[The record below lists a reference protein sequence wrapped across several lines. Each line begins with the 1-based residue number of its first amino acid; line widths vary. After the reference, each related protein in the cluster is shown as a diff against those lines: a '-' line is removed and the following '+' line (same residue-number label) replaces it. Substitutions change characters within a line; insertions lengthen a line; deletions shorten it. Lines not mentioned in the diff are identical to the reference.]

1 MSRRSDKAAARLLLT
16 GQRAP
21 PWSRYL
27 WAIVVAVLA
36 AVAAI
41 AIWVAVA
48 GHEEAATEP
57 KREAPAKAASRI
69 GTNSS
74 GEPTITLTAAI
85 RQQNGIETTALQ
97 AAPYQDQVRA
107 YATVLELGSLTTLGN
122 NVASA
127 KAQLDI
133 AQAKLAASKAAFNRA
148 QTLYRNQQNVS
159 QAELQVAEA
168 AFRTDQ
174 AGVAAAEAQLQSVAA
189 TAVQDWG
196 PVLGKEVA
204 GSGPLV
210 AQLIGRQAFLLQVSL
225 PSGVSLKEPP
235 SAAAIQLATGA
246 RLPIRFVSVAPR
258 TDPKIQ
264 GVSFLY
270 MVPAESGVLPGM
282 DVLAFL
288 PNGSSVDGVVIP
300 SSAIVWWQG
309 RAWAYVRGGPESFV
323 RRQISTDLPAPD
335 GSGGYIARNMPAEAV
350 LVTSGAQS
358 LLSEE
363 FRAQIDVSD

>member
-1 MSRRSDKAAARLLLT
+1 MSRRSDRAAARLLLA

-27 WAIVVAVLA
+27 WATVVAILA
-36 AVAAI
+36 AAAAI
-41 AIWVAVA
+41 GIWLAVA
-48 GHEEAATEP
+48 GHEEAAIEP

-74 GEPTITLTAAI
+74 GEPTITLTPAI
-85 RQQNGIETTALQ
+85 QKQNGIETTILQ
-97 AAPYQDQVRA
+97 AAPYRGQVRG
-107 YATVLELGSLTTLGN
+107 YGTVLELGSLTTLSN
-122 NVASA
+122 NVANA
-127 KAQLDI
+127 RAQLDI

-159 QAELQVAEA
+159 QAELQAAEA

-174 AGVAAAEAQLQSVAA
+174 AGVAVAEAQLQSIAA

-196 PVLGKEVA
+196 PVLGKELA
-204 GSGPLV
+204 GGGPLV
-210 AQLIGRQAFLLQVSL
+210 AQLIARQALLIQVSL
-225 PSGVSLKEPP
+225 PPGVALAEPP
-235 SAAAIQLATGA
+235 SVATIQLATGA
-246 RLPIRFVSVAPR
+246 RLSIRFVSVAAR

-270 MVPAESGVLPGM
+270 TVPAESGVLPGM

-288 PNGSSVDGVVIP
+288 PNGSPVEAVVVP
-300 SSAIVWWQG
+300 PSAIVWWRG
-309 RAWAYVRGGPESFV
+309 RAWTYVRGSPETFM
-323 RRQISTDLPAPD
+323 RREVSTDLPAPD
-335 GSGGYIARNMPAEAV
+335 GGGYIAGNLPGGTE